1 MSSKNDYLFLGH
13 WRLNYTENMKSSM
26 KKLLKLAQHAP
37 PYLSSVVSSVKLC
50 SYYRKD
56 FQQNLIVIQ
65 SHLCPPFSVLGNPI
79 DFLFFCHLI
88 IDLVFLFIFLS
99 SIWSSIWFFCC
110 HQCYYIRH
118 YIICQ
123 HFMLFWLLLTHL
135 FCDFFNKP
143 SGFRFD

>member
-1 MSSKNDYLFLGH
+1 
-13 WRLNYTENMKSSM
+13 MKSSM

-88 IDLVFLFIFLS
+88 IDLV
-99 SIWSSIWFFCC
+99 
-110 HQCYYIRH
+110 
-118 YIICQ
+118 
-123 HFMLFWLLLTHL
+123 LLL
-135 FCDFFNKP
+135 P
-143 SGFRFD
+143 SVLLYSTLYYMSTFYAFLTLTDTLIL

>member
-1 MSSKNDYLFLGH
+1 
-13 WRLNYTENMKSSM
+13 MKSSM
-26 KKLLKLAQHAP
+26 KKLLKLAEHAP

-88 IDLVFLFIFLS
+88 IDFGFFVHLFVIDLVINLV
-99 SIWSSIWFFCC
+99 
-110 HQCYYIRH
+110 
-118 YIICQ
+118 
-123 HFMLFWLLLTHL
+123 LLL
-135 FCDFFNKP
+135 P
-143 SGFRFD
+143 SVLLYSTLYYMSTFYAFLTLTDTLIL

>member
-1 MSSKNDYLFLGH
+1 
-13 WRLNYTENMKSSM
+13 MKSSM

-88 IDLVFLFIFLS
+88 IDLVFCSSFCHRSGHQFGSFVAISVIIFDIILYVN
-99 SIWSSIWFFCC
+99 ILCFFDS
-110 HQCYYIRH
+110 Y
-118 YIICQ
+118 
-123 HFMLFWLLLTHL
+123 
-135 FCDFFNKP
+135 
-143 SGFRFD
+143 